1 MKRIPAIFLTVLFL
15 LPPAYAEELTS
26 SVTRSDALTTIWAP
40 LKRPAEKT
48 YEIPFSDVSESHPN
62 FQLITY
68 AKARGIV
75 DDGSYFSPEDP
86 ILLNDALIWL
96 LRSRNVAPPSDIS
109 EATLTNFITRYPL
122 TVGPQDIAKNEA
134 LTSEKLIEI
143 IRALDDALKNE
154 IHAVSYYS
162 LDFAGRN
169 TAFGEFFDPNA
180 LTAAHRTLPHN
191 TMVRVT
197 NQDNGKSIDIRIN
210 DRGPY
215 VSGRDMDLSRAAFG
229 RIGSL
234 SRGVLT
240 NVTFERLGHATE
252 VKSSCSRT
260 RYRRRLGNT
269 LLFPGFPTIVEK
281 GTVLEITANND
292 FRVLQMRKPRSRPIR
307 SREWTDRLEISFDQV
322 GTYTF
327 VLHEDGGR
335 RRRFRTMV
343 VNSCN

>member
-15 LPPAYAEELTS
+15 LPQAYAEELAS
-26 SVTRSDALTTIWAP
+26 SVTRAKALNLIWTP
-40 LKRPAEKT
+40 LKRPIEKT
-48 YEIPFSDVSESHPN
+48 YETPFADVSESHPN
-62 FQLITY
+62 FALITY

-75 DDGSYFSPEDP
+75 DNGNYFNPEGLAP
-86 ILLNDALIWL
+86 LNDALIWL
-96 LRSRNVAPPSDIS
+96 FRSRNVAPPDEVNES
-109 EATLTNFITRYPL
+109 ALTNFITSYPV
-122 TVGPQDIAKNEA
+122 TVGPQDISQNEM
-134 LTSEKLIEI
+134 LTREKLMEI
-143 IRALDDALKNE
+143 IQALDDALKNE

-169 TAFGEFFDPNA
+169 TAFGEVFDPNA

-197 NQDNGKSIDIRIN
+197 NQENGKSVDVRIN

-234 SRGVLT
+234 SHGVLT
-240 NVTFERLGHATE
+240 NVTFERLGHSTE

-260 RYRRRLGNT
+260 RYRRRLGKT
-269 LLFPGFPTIVEK
+269 LLSPGFPTVIEK
-281 GTVLEITANND
+281 GTTIEITADND
-292 FRVLQMRKPRSRPIR
+292 FRVIQMRKPRSRPVR
-307 SREWTDRLEISFDQV
+307 SWEWTDRLEISFDRV
-322 GTYTF
+322 GVYTF

-335 RRRFRTMV
+335 RRFRTRV
-343 VNSCN
+343 THSCSQ